1 VHGLCH
7 AWQALPCVKALF
19 CASPAFAVRQRTT
32 KALCRATISL
42 PCATAQQRAFAMRYR
57 TTKPFNYT
65 TVNLFPLRHHF
76 MLPKCDIEAGKNTPH
91 K

>member
-1 VHGLCH
+1 M
-7 AWQALPCVKALF
+7 A
-19 CASPAFAVRQRTT
+19 

-65 TVNLFPLRHHF
+65 AVNPFPLRHHF
-76 MLPKCDIEAGKNTPH
+76 MLPKRDIEAGKNTPH